1 MSSILAFEM
10 KMAFA
15 IFYIIDSS
23 KIWSNLWLKGLSREE
38 EEEEEKIVGWRN
50 AAERPCKLAPRI
62 CISQWPVKCVLVS
75 LGGIYIYTRAYIYI
89 SFRRIELVKRKRDE
103 NIVLTRVTAYYSVA
117 TCKRIPEDEPLPF
130 RISLNDVYQARYNN
144 FAIIFLS
151 SYYIATSHAYGFLTD
166 GLTSLK

>member
-1 MSSILAFEM
+1 MQTGATDLHFAMAS
-10 KMAFA
+10 KM
-15 IFYIIDSS
+15 
-23 KIWSNLWLKGLSREE
+23 R
-38 EEEEEKIVGWRN
+38 
-50 AAERPCKLAPRI
+50 PRI
-62 CISQWPVKCVLVS
+62 FRRHIHIHAGK
-75 LGGIYIYTRAYIYI
+75 YIYI